1 MKPTRETDARFL
13 REVNI
18 EFLIHE
24 LKDPLAV
31 VETGLRCLLERPD
44 RYGAL
49 TERQANTLQRSLR
62 NTRKAWG
69 ILNDLLEVGRAEAAC
84 RCCSRFQP
92 VSSVHDAIR
101 EALETI
107 AGPEPEPVGTYQE
120 PQALERLLHRHG
132 IRLSAAPGVASAE
145 MVQDESQFRRMA
157 GNLIK
162 NALHHRR
169 ERVGIALSLDAGRL
183 VLSVSDDGPGVDP
196 ADREVIFRRY
206 AQASQ
211 SPVARKGHGLGLA
224 GALIL
229 ARCLGGDIRVDSP
242 PGSGA
247 TFTLV
252 VPLRSSDADKG
263 STGRRRND
271 GSGKSPRG

>member
-1 MKPTRETDARFL
+1 MKPPPESDARFF

-18 EFLIHE
+18 EFLVHE
-24 LKDPLAV
+24 LKDPIAV
-31 VETGLRCLLERPD
+31 IETGLRCLIEKQD

-62 NTRKAWG
+62 SARKAWA

-84 RCCSRFQP
+84 RCCTRFQP
-92 VSSVHDAIR
+92 LASVHAAIK
-101 EALETI
+101 EALETV
-107 AGPEPEPVGTYQE
+107 AGPEADPLGTFRQPHE
-120 PQALERLLHRHG
+120 LEQLLRRHG
-132 IRLSAAPGVASAE
+132 LALCASPEAALVE

-169 ERVGIALSLDAGRL
+169 ERVEIDLALDGGRL
-183 VLSVSDDGPGVDP
+183 ILRVSDDGPGVDP
-196 ADREVIFRRY
+196 AHRELIFRRY
-206 AQASQ
+206 TQLAN
-211 SPVARKGHGLGLA
+211 PTVARRGHGLGLA

-229 ARCLGGDIRVDSP
+229 ARCLGGDIRVDSR
-242 PGSGA
+242 PGQGA

-252 VPLRSSDADKG
+252 VPLASSDA
-263 STGRRRND
+263 ND
-271 GSGKSPRG
+271 RPDQRGE